1 MGYHPFDQPAK
12 LFVFRAG
19 SVDGKSVAH
28 QVGGGARAGEAGLFW
43 KGAVSNDKQSVKVL
57 MDTYLS
63 GIPPKEGNCQKDF

>member
-1 MGYHPFDQPAK
+1 MGHPFDQPAK

-43 KGAVSNDKQSVKVL
+43 KGAVSNDKQL
-57 MDTYLS
+57 DTTHLS
-63 GIPPKEGNCQKDF
+63 GIPPKEGNF